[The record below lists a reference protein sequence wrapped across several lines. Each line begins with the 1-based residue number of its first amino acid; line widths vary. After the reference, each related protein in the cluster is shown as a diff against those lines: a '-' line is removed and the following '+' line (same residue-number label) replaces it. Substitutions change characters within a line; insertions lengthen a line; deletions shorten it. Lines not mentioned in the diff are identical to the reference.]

1 MAGCR
6 RIKKISVLFVG
17 SSMLEVI
24 LGVCL
29 GIVCGYGAGFL
40 VRESRSGNGL
50 KPIFEK
56 IELIEGKLTLVLE
69 RVEEAVDEIEP
80 PSVAEHITGAFS
92 MWFQNK
98 MLRQQMELGRNLIDP
113 TDPTPATWP
122 DVGEPELAEPAELK
136 SL

>member
-1 MAGCR
+1 
-6 RIKKISVLFVG
+6 
-17 SSMLEVI
+17 MLEVI

-40 VRESRSGNGL
+40 FQIKSPGHDL
-50 KPIFEK
+50 QPIFEK
-56 IELIEGKLTLVLE
+56 INLIEGKLTLVLE

-98 MLRQQMELGRNLIDP
+98 MLRQQMELGRNLIDSA
-113 TDPTPATWP
+113 DPTPATWP
-122 DVGEPELAEPAELK
+122 DASEQEPGALEELK

>member
-1 MAGCR
+1 
-6 RIKKISVLFVG
+6 
-17 SSMLEVI
+17 MLEVI

-29 GIVCGYGAGFL
+29 GIVCGYLGGFW
-40 VRESRSGNGL
+40 STRSAEGGSL

-56 IELIEGKLTLVLE
+56 IDLIEGKLTLVLE

-98 MLRQQMELGRNLIDP
+98 MLRQQMELGRNLIDSA
-113 TDPTPATWP
+113 DPTPATWP
-122 DVGEPELAEPAELK
+122 AASELEPVELEEPK